1 MNDGYKLVAGPLTI
15 LLAAVI
21 FLVFYLRNRKKG
33 WTAIYYAVAIF
44 ALWSVY
50 TTVVHTIL
58 PFPWTGTPYGPC
70 GSSTAYQPIQWNPI
84 ASVREGIQG
93 KGLGSYL
100 LDISWIWRSGIVLG
114 IVLPIVFPKAKRL
127 RIQILTALGVGGFSV
142 PLSGGFPG
150 GDRYRE
156 SCGSLLQ
163 SVVLACLWGWHGRLP
178 AYFEGLPRIF
188 GIYESRVIK
197 RRGQTRFRSGLAL
210 SVIDR

>member
-58 PFPWTGTPYGPC
+58 PLPLDWDAIRAMRELQ
-70 GSSTAYQPIQWNPI
+70 AYQPIQWNPI

-100 LDISWIWRSGIVLG
+100 LDISWLWRSGIVLG

-127 RIQILTALGVGGFSV
+127 RIQILTALGVGGFLFLYPVAFRAATGIAS
-142 PLSGGFPG
+142 PADLSYSLWYWLAYGVGMG
-150 GDRYRE
+150 VYRLILKVYPEFLGYMKAE
-156 SCGSLLQ
+156 S
-163 SVVLACLWGWHGRLP
+163 
-178 AYFEGLPRIF
+178 
-188 GIYESRVIK
+188 
-197 RRGQTRFRSGLAL
+197 
-210 SVIDR
+210 